1 MPESLREDPRLQ
13 EVLKKA
19 GFPEKSQFMKRC
31 SEARG
36 DYYGVSLELDDLR
49 SDTIQGDAETLE
61 SAGMN
66 L

>member
-31 SEARG
+31 SESRG

-49 SDTIQGDAETLE
+49 SDPRFKEMPKRL
-61 SAGMN
+61 N
-66 L
+66 LPE